1 MILSNLVVEPNGRK
15 LEVNVE
21 LLEHIK
27 KIYFNKDNL
36 SEADMQISRRM
47 SVFEGCTA
55 RSILT
60 LTSGAFLV
68 GFAKFLGASNQ
79 ISGIISAI
87 PVLAGIIT
95 AFSPI
100 VFEKM
105 ENRKFITCLF
115 CFIGRLLLGM
125 MIIIPFIKSSHVFQL
140 SLLIAVFFIAN
151 LLIAFTL
158 PASQTWILDITP
170 EKIRGVYFGRR
181 ESIVLGAVTIITIVM
196 GQVLDRYE
204 KQGDMLTGFI
214 ILYVFVICTAIAN
227 FIFFSN
233 IKEPYNKLAKARV
246 SFKNIFTIPLKNN
259 IYMIV
264 VLLMALWNIGFQL
277 AAPFTSVYMISH
289 LKLGYSSITI
299 MTVLASITSVLS
311 VRLWGRLADKKSWL
325 HLIKLMVVIQI
336 LCFFIWFFINRNT
349 LFLLPIAHILSGA
362 AISGINISINNIQYN
377 FSPKENKT
385 IYMGFSSAVNGI
397 FGFCGTLA
405 GAFFV
410 KNTDTLGFNAA
421 GFTIENMQMIF
432 LTAGVLLMG
441 CLIVIRILKKF
452 EEYAAVQ
459 TQV

>member
-1 MILSNLVVEPNGRK
+1 MVLRLSMMAVEPNGWK
-15 LEVNVE
+15 PEVNVE
-21 LLEHIK
+21 LLAHIK

-36 SEADMQISRRM
+36 SDADMQISRKI

-87 PVLAGIIT
+87 PVLAGIVM

-125 MIIIPFIKSSHVFQL
+125 MIIIPFIKVSRVFQL
-140 SLLIAVFFIAN
+140 SILISVFFIAN
-151 LLIAFTL
+151 LLLAFTL
-158 PASQTWILDITP
+158 PASQTWLLDITP

-181 ESIVLGAVTIITIVM
+181 ESIVLGTVTIITLVM

-204 KQGDMLTGFI
+204 KRGDMLTGFV
-214 ILYVFVICTAIAN
+214 ILYIFVIFSAIAN
-227 FIFFSN
+227 FILFSN
-233 IKEPYNKLAKARV
+233 IKEPCNKLAKNKV
-246 SFKNIFTIPLKNN
+246 SFKNIFKIPLKNN
-259 IYMIV
+259 VYMIV
-264 VLLMALWNIGFQL
+264 VSLMALWNIGFQL
-277 AAPFTSVYMISH
+277 AAPFTSVYMVSH
-289 LKLGYSSITI
+289 LKLGYSLITI
-299 MTVLASITSVLS
+299 MTVLASFTSVLS

-325 HLIKLMVVIQI
+325 YLIKLMVVIQI

-362 AISGINISINNIQYN
+362 AIAGINISINNIQYS
-377 FSPKENKT
+377 FSPKESKT

-405 GAFFV
+405 GAYFV
-410 KNTDTLGFNAA
+410 KDTDSLYFKVA
-421 GFTIENMQMIF
+421 GLTIENMQMIF
-432 LTAGVLLMG
+432 LTAGVVLTG
-441 CLIVIRILKKF
+441 CLIVIRILKKY
-452 EEYAAVQ
+452 EDYTV
-459 TQV
+459 